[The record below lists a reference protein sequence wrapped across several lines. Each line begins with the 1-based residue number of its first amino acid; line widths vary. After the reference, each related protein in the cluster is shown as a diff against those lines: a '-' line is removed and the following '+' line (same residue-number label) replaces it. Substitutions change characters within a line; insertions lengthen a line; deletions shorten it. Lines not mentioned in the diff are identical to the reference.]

1 MNVRSCF
8 AATIGLA
15 MILPA
20 AASAAE
26 IKLMCP
32 APMRTTIVELVAQ
45 FERASPH
52 KVDIV
57 HTPSSFIVKRV
68 LGGEAVDVT
77 ILTAQAS
84 DGLIK
89 AGKLSRRVDIARSSI
104 GVAVLAGAP
113 KPDVSSAEAVKRT
126 LLAVKTFAR
135 NEGAESGIHMLRVFE
150 RLGIVDE
157 MKAKTI
163 AMPVNTGYV
172 AQLVADRKV
181 EMAAQQM
188 PELHAVEGVTPTPLP
203 PELQMIIPF
212 SAGVSVDHAARRG
225 GRSAA
230 AIPDIAGGRRGAQG
244 QRPRSAAEASA
255 SLLHGVPPVHGSIV
269 RPPRRSRQGFP

>member
-1 MNVRSCF
+1 MNVRRNIAHL
-8 AATIGLA
+8 AAAIGLA
-15 MILPA
+15 MILPVA

-45 FERASPH
+45 FERSSPH
-52 KVDIV
+52 KVDVV
-57 HTPSSFIVKRV
+57 HTPSAFIVKRV
-68 LGGEAVDVT
+68 QGGEAVDVT

-84 DGLIK
+84 DALIK
-89 AGKLSRRVDIARSSI
+89 EGKLARRVDIARSSI
-104 GVAVLAGAP
+104 GVAVLADAP
-113 KPDVSSAEAVKRT
+113 KPDVSSADAVRRT

-135 NEGAESGIHMLRVFE
+135 NEGAESGMHMLRVFE
-150 RLGIVDE
+150 RLGIVEE
-157 MKAKTI
+157 MKAKTV

-188 PELHAVEGVTPTPLP
+188 PELYAVSGVAPTPLP

-212 SAGVSVDHAARRG
+212 AAGVSSTTRQGEAVEALLQFLT
-225 GRSAA
+225 SPAA
-230 AIPDIAGGRRGAQG
+230 AAVLKAKGL
-244 QRPRSAAEASA
+244 E
-255 SLLHGVPPVHGSIV
+255 
-269 RPPRRSRQGFP
+269 PPR

>member
-1 MNVRSCF
+1 MAANATTVRTNVARV
-8 AATIGLA
+8 AAAMGLA
-15 MILPA
+15 MMSLAMMLVPGG
-20 AASAAE
+20 SLAAE

-45 FERASPH
+45 FERASSH

-57 HTPSSFIVKRV
+57 HTPSSFIIKRV
-68 LGGEAVDVT
+68 RSGEAVDVT

-89 AGKLSRRVDIARSSI
+89 EGKLIRRVDIARSSI

-113 KPDVSSAEAVKRT
+113 KPDVSSADAVKRT
-126 LLAVKTFAR
+126 LLAVKSFAR
-135 NEGAESGIHMLRVFE
+135 NEGAESGMHMLRVFE
-150 RLGIVDE
+150 RLGIVEE

-188 PELHAVEGVTPTPLP
+188 PELYAVSDVQPVPLP

-212 SAGVSVDHAARRG
+212 SAGVASSSQQSEAVEALLKFMTAP
-225 GRSAA
+225 AA
-230 AIPDIAGGRRGAQG
+230 ALVLKAKGLD
-244 QRPRSAAEASA
+244 
-255 SLLHGVPPVHGSIV
+255 PP
-269 RPPRRSRQGFP
+269 

>member
-1 MNVRSCF
+1 MNVRRSVVHF
-8 AATIGLA
+8 AATIGVA
-15 MILPA
+15 MILLPVVV
-20 AASAAE
+20 ASAAE

-45 FERASPH
+45 FERSSPH
-52 KVDIV
+52 KVEIV

-84 DGLIK
+84 DALIK
-89 AGKLSRRVDIARSSI
+89 EGKLVRRVDIARSSI
-104 GVAVLAGAP
+104 GVAVLADAP
-113 KPDVSSAEAVKRT
+113 KPDVSSAEALKRT

-135 NEGAESGIHMLRVFE
+135 NGGAESGMHMLRVFE
-150 RLGIVDE
+150 RLGIVEE

-163 AMPVNTGYV
+163 GMPVNTGYV

-188 PELHAVEGVTPTPLP
+188 PELYAVEGVMPTPLP

-212 SAGVSVDHAARRG
+212 SAGVSSTTRQGEAVEALLQFLT
-225 GRSAA
+225 SPAA
-230 AIPDIAGGRRGAQG
+230 AAVLKAKGL
-244 QRPRSAAEASA
+244 E
-255 SLLHGVPPVHGSIV
+255 
-269 RPPRRSRQGFP
+269 PPR

>member
-1 MNVRSCF
+1 MNGRAFTGLSIFTALSIAV
-8 AATIGLA
+8 AASIGLA

-20 AASAAE
+20 AVSAAE

-68 LGGEAVDVT
+68 LGGEAFDVT

-126 LLAVKTFAR
+126 LLGVKTFAR

-150 RLGIVDE
+150 RLGIVEE

-172 AQLVADRKV
+172 AQLVADRV
-181 EMAAQQM
+181 A
-188 PELHAVEGVTPTPLP
+188 PTPLP
-203 PELQMIIPF
+203 QDLQLIIPIA
-212 SAGVSVDHAARRG
+212 AGVSSATQQGEAVEALLKFLTAP
-225 GRSAA
+225 AA
-230 AIPDIAGGRRGAQG
+230 AAVLKAKGL
-244 QRPRSAAEASA
+244 E
-255 SLLHGVPPVHGSIV
+255 
-269 RPPRRSRQGFP
+269 PPR

>member
-1 MNVRSCF
+1 MNVCRNVVHF
-8 AATIGLA
+8 AATISLA
-15 MILPA
+15 MTLLPV

-45 FERASPH
+45 FERLSPH
-52 KVDIV
+52 KVDVV
-57 HTPSSFIVKRV
+57 HTPSTFIIKRV
-68 LGGEAVDVT
+68 RSGEEVDVT

-84 DGLIK
+84 DTLIK
-89 AGKLSRRVDIARSSI
+89 EGKLARRVDIARSSI
-104 GVAVLAGAP
+104 GVAVLADAP
-113 KPDVSSAEAVKRT
+113 KPDVSSADAVRRT

-135 NEGAESGIHMLRVFE
+135 NEGAESGMHMLRVFE
-150 RLGIVDE
+150 RLGIVEE
-157 MKAKTI
+157 MKAKTV

-188 PELHAVEGVTPTPLP
+188 PELYAVSGVAPTPLP

-212 SAGVSVDHAARRG
+212 AAGVSSTTRQGEAVEALLQFLTS
-225 GRSAA
+225 SAA
-230 AIPDIAGGRRGAQG
+230 AAVLKAKGL
-244 QRPRSAAEASA
+244 E
-255 SLLHGVPPVHGSIV
+255 
-269 RPPRRSRQGFP
+269 PPR

>member
-1 MNVRSCF
+1 MNVRRNVVHF

-15 MILPA
+15 MILLPVV

-45 FERASPH
+45 FERSSPH
-52 KVDIV
+52 KVEIV

-84 DGLIK
+84 DALIK
-89 AGKLSRRVDIARSSI
+89 EGKLVRRVDIARSSI
-104 GVAVLAGAP
+104 GVAVLADAP
-113 KPDVSSAEAVKRT
+113 KPDVSSAEALKRT

-135 NEGAESGIHMLRVFE
+135 NEGAESGMHMLRVFE
-150 RLGIVDE
+150 RLGIVEE

-163 AMPVNTGYV
+163 GMPVNTGYV

-188 PELHAVEGVTPTPLP
+188 PELYAVEGVAPTPLP

-212 SAGVSVDHAARRG
+212 SAGVSSTTRQGEAVEALLQFLT
-225 GRSAA
+225 SPAA
-230 AIPDIAGGRRGAQG
+230 AAVLKAKGL
-244 QRPRSAAEASA
+244 E
-255 SLLHGVPPVHGSIV
+255 
-269 RPPRRSRQGFP
+269 PPR

>member
-1 MNVRSCF
+1 MNGRAFTGLSIAV
-8 AATIGLA
+8 AASIGLA

-20 AASAAE
+20 AVSAAE

-68 LGGEAVDVT
+68 LGGEAFDVT

-126 LLAVKTFAR
+126 LLGVKTFAR

-150 RLGIVDE
+150 RLGIVEE

-188 PELHAVEGVTPTPLP
+188 PELHAVDGVAPTPLP
-203 PELQMIIPF
+203 QDLQLIIPF
-212 SAGVSVDHAARRG
+212 AAGVSSATQQGEAVEALLKFLTAP
-225 GRSAA
+225 AA
-230 AIPDIAGGRRGAQG
+230 AAVLKAKGL
-244 QRPRSAAEASA
+244 E
-255 SLLHGVPPVHGSIV
+255 
-269 RPPRRSRQGFP
+269 PPR